1 MSLLVPSS
9 HLQIHDHHTE
19 IQLVLDS
26 GILKFKYSW
35 QRFWVVFSPKFLF
48 LSEDSV
54 VLLPLSVVLLL
65 LVTEQVV
72 VDVTLN
78 NGSCAS
84 IAVTL
89 VALSHVILNEIVRFS
104 ISSIIFNVKE
114 NMDRQQESKN

>member
-1 MSLLVPSS
+1 V
-9 HLQIHDHHTE
+9 
-19 IQLVLDS
+19 
-26 GILKFKYSW
+26 
-35 QRFWVVFSPKFLF
+35 
-48 LSEDSV
+48 SEDSV
-54 VLLPLSVVLLL
+54 VLLPLLVVLLFH
-65 LVTEQVV
+65 VTEQVV

-89 VALSHVILNEIVRFS
+89 VAFS